1 MPKRVRED
9 EKGSR
14 EREKSGLREQECE
27 ETEGRWIFHL
37 VDLVPYGDWYW
48 LLWQIKDSSMC
59 HSNNMVNEG
68 QSNEFILQVKETLQM
83 YFHAILLT
91 WLYFFPVAFLI
102 VWMILLESVYEPRL
116 PRSVVPL
123 SVTII
128 RAKKWILAVVRQSES
143 YHQLV
148 LRCISCSQCQLW
160 LELWFLRRR
169 LNDITHDSIESQ

>member
-14 EREKSGLREQECE
+14 ERERSGLREQECE

-128 RAKKWILAVVRQSES
+128 RTKKMDPCGCKAIWKLPPTCPSVHFLLSMSA
-143 YHQLV
+143 LV
-148 LRCISCSQCQLW
+148 W
-160 LELWFLRRR
+160 V
-169 LNDITHDSIESQ
+169 